1 MDISPLLSAVL
12 SFIFVLGLLLAT
24 LWFVR
29 TRGIGIG
36 ALQGKNL
43 RVVNSLRL
51 GPKHRLDVIEYEG
64 KRLLLG
70 VAAGQITL
78 LDNRE
83 IDKTTQ
89 ADQEKIPAVLHRA
102 MQAQRHP
109 RDHLPANFAGLCSL
123 KKLNNLPKEEWGYCG
138 RRRDVRAVHADCGV
152 DRLFQQVCD
161 LVGAL

>member
-29 TRGIGIG
+29 TRGIGMG
-36 ALQGKNL
+36 ALQGKDL

-70 VAAGQITL
+70 VAAQQITL
-78 LDNRE
+78 LDNQK
-83 IDKTTQ
+83 IDKTTH
-89 ADQEKIPAVLHRA
+89 ADQEDATAIPSVDTDSNAS
-102 MQAQRHP
+102 QGS
-109 RDHLPANFAGLCSL
+109 FAGQLRRL
-123 KKLNNLPKEEWGYCG
+123 MQPKKP
-138 RRRDVRAVHADCGV
+138 
-152 DRLFQQVCD
+152 Q
-161 LVGAL
+161 

>member
-29 TRGIGIG
+29 TRGIGMG

-70 VAAGQITL
+70 VAAQQITL
-78 LDNRE
+78 LDNQK
-83 IDKTTQ
+83 IDKTTH
-89 ADQEKIPAVLHRA
+89 ADQEDATAIPSVDTDSNAS
-102 MQAQRHP
+102 QGS
-109 RDHLPANFAGLCSL
+109 FAGQLRRL
-123 KKLNNLPKEEWGYCG
+123 MQPKKP
-138 RRRDVRAVHADCGV
+138 
-152 DRLFQQVCD
+152 Q
-161 LVGAL
+161 

>member
-29 TRGIGIG
+29 TRGIGMG

-70 VAAGQITL
+70 VAAQQITL
-78 LDNRE
+78 LDNQE
-83 IDKTTQ
+83 IDKTTH
-89 ADQEKIPAVLHRA
+89 ADRDDATAIPSVSTDSNAS
-102 MQAQRHP
+102 QGS
-109 RDHLPANFAGLCSL
+109 FAGQLRRL
-123 KKLNNLPKEEWGYCG
+123 IQPKKPL
-138 RRRDVRAVHADCGV
+138 
-152 DRLFQQVCD
+152 
-161 LVGAL
+161 

>member
-29 TRGIGIG
+29 SWHRHG

-89 ADQEKIPAVLHRA
+89 ADQEGSSGIAPGDGPEAS
-102 MQAQRHP
+102 QGS
-109 RDHLPANFAGLCSL
+109 FAGQLRRL
-123 KKLNNLPKEEWGYCG
+123 MQPKKP
-138 RRRDVRAVHADCGV
+138 
-152 DRLFQQVCD
+152 Q
-161 LVGAL
+161 

>member
-29 TRGIGIG
+29 TRGIGMG
-36 ALQGKNL
+36 ALQGKDL

-70 VAAGQITL
+70 VAAQQITL
-78 LDNRE
+78 LDNQE
-83 IDKTTQ
+83 IDKTTHDDREDATAIPSVD
-89 ADQEKIPAVLHRA
+89 ADPNASQGS
-102 MQAQRHP
+102 
-109 RDHLPANFAGLCSL
+109 FAGQLRRL
-123 KKLNNLPKEEWGYCG
+123 MQPKKP
-138 RRRDVRAVHADCGV
+138 
-152 DRLFQQVCD
+152 Q
-161 LVGAL
+161 

>member
-29 TRGIGIG
+29 TRGIGMG

-70 VAAGQITL
+70 VAAQQITL
-78 LDNRE
+78 LDNQD
-83 IDKTTQ
+83 IDKTTH
-89 ADQEKIPAVLHRA
+89 ADQEDTTAIPSVDIDSNAS
-102 MQAQRHP
+102 QGS
-109 RDHLPANFAGLCSL
+109 FAGQLRRL
-123 KKLNNLPKEEWGYCG
+123 MQPKKP
-138 RRRDVRAVHADCGV
+138 
-152 DRLFQQVCD
+152 Q
-161 LVGAL
+161 